1 MKLGLFGI
9 NMGPCSTPDASARVA
24 QAAEAAGF
32 ESVWAGEHVVLPE
45 PQEPPSPL
53 PSNYPMLDPN
63 IAFAYLAGQTKT
75 IRMGTGIIILP
86 QRNPLV
92 LAKEMASLDVLS
104 NGRLIFGIGIG
115 YLKPEFDALGIPFAK
130 KGPRT
135 LEYLEAMQTIW
146 SQDQPTYKGEFISFS
161 GVQALP
167 RPIQK
172 PHPPAVFGG
181 MTPQAFQRSVT
192 HANGWYGF
200 GLDVDG
206 TKKCLDG
213 LQEAQKNND
222 RPNALGKLE
231 ISVTPIGRIDLD
243 TAKRFA
249 DIGVDRLVLL
259 PPTQSDKELFSLTG
273 TEQELTDYVKQVG
286 DTVIGHVK

>member
-9 NMGPCSTPDASARVA
+9 NMGPCSTPDACARVA

-32 ESVWAGEHVVLPE
+32 ESVWAGEHVLLPE

-53 PSNYPMLDPN
+53 PPSYPMLDPN

-130 KGPRT
+130 KGART
-135 LEYLEAMQTIW
+135 LEYLEAMQAIW
-146 SQDQPTYKGEFISFS
+146 SQDQPTYTGEFVSFS

-167 RPIQK
+167 RPVQK

-181 MTPQAFQRSVT
+181 MTSQAFQRSIT

-206 TKKCLDG
+206 TKKCLEG
-213 LQEAQKNND
+213 LQEAQKNNE
-222 RPNALGKLE
+222 RPSALGTLE
-231 ISVTPIGRIDLD
+231 ISVTPSGRVDLD

-273 TEQELTDYVKQVG
+273 TEQELTDYVKHVG
-286 DTVIGHVK
+286 DTVVGYVK